1 MVLWVLDIFGFPLQK
16 DRVSRFRNK
25 FSVPDGA
32 PYLSGGLGPDKG
44 SGGLVPAFHKVSDRP
59 LQLRH
64 AVEAAA
70 ADCLLADQ
78 AKPAL
83 HQVQPR
89 GTGGREVE
97 MEARM
102 GGQPLT
108 D

>member
-1 MVLWVLDIFGFPLQK
+1 MG
-16 DRVSRFRNK
+16 
-25 FSVPDGA
+25 
-32 PYLSGGLGPDKG
+32 
-44 SGGLVPAFHKVSDRP
+44 DRP

-78 AKPAL
+78 AKSAL

-89 GTGGREVE
+89 GTGGREVK

-102 GGQPLT
+102 TLQPAADLLVFVRRIVVH
-108 D
+108 DKMNA